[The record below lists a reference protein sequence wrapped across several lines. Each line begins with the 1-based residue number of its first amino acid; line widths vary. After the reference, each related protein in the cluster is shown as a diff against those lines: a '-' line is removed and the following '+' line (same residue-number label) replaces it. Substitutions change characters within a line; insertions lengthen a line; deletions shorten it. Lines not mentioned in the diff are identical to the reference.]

1 MCGFAGFFPS
11 ISEEKDKNFINIML
25 KRIVYRGPDNSSFL
39 RNNKIALGHHRLSI
53 IDLAGGEQPSQDKIT
68 KDCLVFNGEIYGY
81 KKHASYLKSIG
92 ISLKDSSDTEVL
104 FKFLINFGIEQTLKK
119 IDGMFAFA
127 YYNAKENTIY
137 LARDRSGE
145 KPLYYSFYQNRL
157 LFGSEIKTITDFPL
171 YKKNLNYSA
180 IADYLHLDYI
190 SLNKTLINH
199 IYKVKPGEYV
209 KYNQEKLTCNI
220 YWKIDQRLK
229 QNISEKEALEKLDSI
244 ISESVQNR
252 LVADVPVG
260 LFLSGGIDSSLIAY
274 YCKKYS
280 TNIRSFTIKMDNDS
294 YDESKYAD
302 IVSRHLDIKNHS
314 ILLSEN
320 DLVNSLVE
328 IEDKLDEPLN
338 DPSIIPTHL
347 VSKLAKQYVKVVL
360 SGDGADE
367 LFSGY
372 LPFKYIHIMKIL
384 SLFPRFFGKI
394 LYSQLSKLRGK
405 DNYMSF
411 LFLITQ
417 VSKGIGYS
425 ANQQIFRWMSSF
437 TESDISEIFL
447 KNFIEKY
454 SENENII
461 HYLGSKSLNA
471 NLDVHDQITTMFFEN
486 YLPNDILTKV
496 DRASMY
502 NSLEVR
508 SPFLDKQIIEFSS
521 SLQNCYKI
529 KNTTKSILRKLCKNK
544 IPESIIKR
552 RKHGFAIPL
561 AKMLRTTLKEKVA
574 DTLTS
579 KQARILEFINKEKLK
594 KILDAH
600 SRGVDNRKMIW
611 SFYMLEKCIEN
622 NLK

>member
-1 MCGFAGFFPS
+1 MA
-11 ISEEKDKNFINIML
+11 
-25 KRIVYRGPDNSSFL
+25 
-39 RNNKIALGHHRLSI
+39 
-53 IDLAGGEQPSQDKIT
+53 
-68 KDCLVFNGEIYGY
+68 
-81 KKHASYLKSIG
+81 
-92 ISLKDSSDTEVL
+92 
-104 FKFLINFGIEQTLKK
+104 
-119 IDGMFAFA
+119 
-127 YYNAKENTIY
+127 NA
-137 LARDRSGE
+137 
-145 KPLYYSFYQNRL
+145 
-157 LFGSEIKTITDFPL
+157 
-171 YKKNLNYSA
+171 
-180 IADYLHLDYI
+180 
-190 SLNKTLINH
+190 
-199 IYKVKPGEYV
+199 
-209 KYNQEKLTCNI
+209 
-220 YWKIDQRLK
+220 
-229 QNISEKEALEKLDSI
+229 
-244 ISESVQNR
+244 
-252 LVADVPVG
+252 
-260 LFLSGGIDSSLIAY
+260 
-274 YCKKYS
+274 
-280 TNIRSFTIKMDNDS
+280 S

-314 ILLSEN
+314 ILLSES

-347 VSKLAKQYVKVVL
+347 VSKLAKKHVKVVL

-372 LPFKYIHIMKIL
+372 SPFKYIYIMKIL
-384 SLFPRFFGKI
+384 SCFPKFFGKI
-394 LYSQLSKLRGK
+394 LYSHLSKLRRK

-417 VSKGIGYS
+417 ISKGIGYN

-437 TESDISEIFL
+437 TENDISKIFL
-447 KNFIEKY
+447 TNFIEKY
-454 SENENII
+454 GENQNII
-461 HYLGSKSLNA
+461 NYLGSKSLNA
-471 NLDVHDQITTMFFEN
+471 NLDVHDQITKMFFEN

-521 SLQNCYKI
+521 SLQSCHKI

-561 AKMLRTTLKEKVA
+561 ARMLRTTLKEKVSE
-574 DTLTS
+574 TLTS
-579 KQARILEFINKEKLK
+579 KKARILEFINKEKLK
-594 KILDAH
+594 EILDAH
-600 SRGVDNRKMIW
+600 NKGIDNRKIIW